1 MQLKTI
7 VLLLAVLL
15 IQSEMNAQ
23 TNSKYWKN
31 YHLFIGFSAGPAQT
45 TITNHLSNDYSRIE
59 TSRENSLCF
68 SFDGGYFFNKYI
80 GVVTGVGLSPFKT
93 LLSIGDYYNTL
104 DTIDSEGDYYERRI
118 DGNDIKEIQ
127 KIQYLEFP
135 LMVALN
141 YPYSRII
148 GLFLQTG
155 VSLSVPIAT
164 TYSSS
169 GTFSYSGYYPAYNVV
184 LTDLPY
190 EGFVSNVNSTS
201 QGNLKVKP
209 INPQV
214 VAVGGFYFYP
224 EKQLQIS
231 VGFSYKKMLTNIS
244 DYPEPSSLQ
253 LSIQENQIRSLMED
267 CSKVSTNSVGIMISL
282 KYFIK

>member
-7 VLLLAVLL
+7 VLLLVVLL
-15 IQSEMNAQ
+15 IQSEIYAQ

-31 YHLFIGFSAGPAQT
+31 YHLFIGLSAGPAQT
-45 TITNHLSNDYSRIE
+45 IISNHLSNDYSQIE
-59 TSRENSLCF
+59 TSKENSLCF

-93 LLSIGDYYNTL
+93 LLSLSDYYNTL

-127 KIQYLEFP
+127 KIKYLEFP
-135 LMVALN
+135 VMVALN

-155 VSLSVPIAT
+155 VSISVPIAT

-184 LTDLPY
+184 LTDIPY
-190 EGFVSNVNSTS
+190 EGFVSNVNNAS

-244 DYPEPSSLQ
+244 DYPNPTSVQ
-253 LSIQENQIRSLMED
+253 LSIQENEIRSLMEG
-267 CSKVSTNSVGIMISL
+267 CSKVSANSVGVMISL
-282 KYFIK
+282 RYFIK